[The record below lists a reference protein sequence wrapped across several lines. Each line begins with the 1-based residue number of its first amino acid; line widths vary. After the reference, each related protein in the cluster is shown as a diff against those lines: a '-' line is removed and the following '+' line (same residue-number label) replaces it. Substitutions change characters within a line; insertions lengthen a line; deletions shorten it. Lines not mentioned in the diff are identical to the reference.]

1 MRKILIASVGAV
13 ALAIGAAG
21 IALAQ
26 NEGAGA
32 PGPRGGHGF
41 FQADTNSDGVVT
53 RQEYDASRTAEFAR
67 LDANHDGQLSREEM
81 RGGMHRGWRHGGG
94 RGGERG
100 MHSLARLDANN
111 DGNITRDEFLAR
123 PTAAFD
129 RLDANHDGVISAAER
144 PQRPANAD
152 AGDGQH
158 RERPNFDTNGD
169 QQISQAEFQAMGARM
184 FDRLDA
190 NHDGRV
196 TQEEAQAARPHRGQ
210 PPTQQ

>member
-26 NEGAGA
+26 NEHGSA

-41 FQADTNSDGVVT
+41 FQADANNDGVVT
-53 RQEYDASRTAEFAR
+53 RQEFDAGRAATFAR
-67 LDANHDGQLSREEM
+67 LDADHNGQLSREEM
-81 RGGMHRGWRHGGG
+81 RGGMRGWRHGGRGGG
-94 RGGERG
+94 RG
-100 MHSLARLDANN
+100 MFSLARLDTNN
-111 DGNITRDEFLAR
+111 DGNISREEFLAR
-123 PTAAFD
+123 PTATFA
-129 RLDANHDGVISAAER
+129 RLDRNNDGVISVDER
-144 PQRPANAD
+144 PQRPQNGNS
-152 AGDGQH
+152 GDGQR

-169 QQISQAEFQAMGARM
+169 QQISLTEFQAMGARM

-196 TQEEAQAARPHRGQ
+196 TQEEAQAARPHRE
-210 PPTQQ
+210 PAQQ